1 MKCFTTLS
9 VVGII
14 FSCAVVNAQSFTVQ
28 SGNWSSPSTWS
39 DGIIPNSSSDVV
51 TINHIVTIPTDTA
64 LSIDQVIVNDTLI
77 IETGATVTL
86 VNGTSADIQIIAGGL
101 SVFGKII
108 CLDSATISGSTSVNS
123 FFRAGSTYEH
133 RYSTVVGEP
142 PLATW
147 HTTSTLEITGY
158 ISSHSFTGAPW
169 TQSFGNVVYDC
180 PNQAATGFVEALGN
194 LNNIKGNLNVRNT
207 NGGLFRLTLDR
218 TTLNTIN
225 IGGDFIIEGR
235 SEVWISRA
243 ANTIVNVGGNFEYRS
258 TATASSYLT
267 TTGTGQVNVNGNFI
281 MNSTGILRF
290 ASATENGVGTI
301 RVRGD
306 VTMQAGHLAVLPTGS
321 GIIEC
326 NGTVPQTLISLV
338 DFEPRISTVI
348 NNPSGVSI
356 TSNSIL
362 GDDLTVRDGSHVTF
376 PAGTIQLL
384 GDLLLEPGSTLNHN
398 NGTLQLSGSTNQ
410 SISLS
415 GDTLHNITINKTA
428 GTLVTLNTAANVS
441 GRISIESSDTDVIA
455 NGNLTLL
462 SASDD
467 GSTDASVGALPTGSS
482 IVGNVTVQR
491 YMAGEGRLYRYLSS
505 PVKNATVASWKDDF
519 PITGTFD
526 DPSSGPGIR
535 STSPSLFYY
544 DETLPSTQGWI
555 PYPTTGLAES
565 NTLVAGRGYSV
576 YIREALAATLCDVTD
591 ELNEGEIDF
600 AVTYTD
606 TNDDNDGW
614 NLVGNPYASPIDWNA
629 PGWEK
634 INIDN
639 EIVVRD
645 NGIGSFLYWD
655 GAIGSL
661 GNGRI
666 SMGQAFWVKAAGD
679 NPSLKINESAK
690 TSLPTTFYRQQQEP
704 LDFLEVT
711 VVHEN
716 LVDKTYLRLQSD
728 ATSGYHAG
736 DVLKWNNDFMNLGFE
751 KDNRVLAIAAVDEIN
766 CQELPLSLQFTT
778 NAQGSF
784 VKSPVGSYSLR
795 VMGNGVFESA
805 TINVQD
811 HYTQRT
817 FTLAGQPYYF
827 EITND
832 SASFAPNR
840 FSLVLSSTPLLAP
853 TVVLRDSVLCGG
865 ATTLNVQ
872 LTTLQPNVRY
882 TLFIND
888 AEVDTYLN
896 AVDQSAQLESTAD
909 HFKEGKNTF
918 VVKSQ
923 NACHTNTIATSGFTF
938 SNELQTPII
947 TELDGT
953 LVANYQTNVQW
964 YLNHQ
969 KIVSG
974 SSQVITPQQ
983 SGLYMLEVTHDQC
996 KASATY
1002 EFTYQ
1007 DDAVHCFPNPVE
1019 NTLTIVAPKGE
1030 VLKKILLLDALG
1042 KLTAEFPVD
1051 EEAKQRHLLLPNLN
1065 AGIYFVVITTELR
1078 NYTTKITKR

>member
-14 FSCAVVNAQSFTVQ
+14 FSYAIVNAQSFTVQ
-28 SGNWSSPSTWS
+28 PGNWSSPSTWS
-39 DGIIPNSSSDVV
+39 DGIIPNSSSGIV
-51 TINHIVTIPTDTA
+51 TINHIVTIPADTT
-64 LSIDQVIVNDTLI
+64 LSIDQVILNDTLI
-77 IETGATVTL
+77 IGSGATVTL
-86 VNGTSADIQIIAGGL
+86 ANGASADIQVIAGGL

-108 CLDSATISGSTSVNS
+108 CLDGATISGSTSINS
-123 FFRAGSTYEH
+123 FFHAGSTYEH

-142 PLATW
+142 PLASW

-158 ISSHSFTGAPW
+158 ISSHSFTTSPW

-243 ANTIVNVGGNFEYRS
+243 ANTIVNVGGSFEYRS

-267 TTGTGQVNVNGNFI
+267 TTGTGQVNVNGDFL
-281 MNSTGILRF
+281 MNSTGLLRF
-290 ASATENGVGTI
+290 ASANGNGVGTL

-306 VTMQAGHLAVLPTGS
+306 VTMQAGRLAVLPTGI

-326 NGTVPQTLISLV
+326 NGTAPQTFTSLV
-338 DFEPRISTVI
+338 DFEPGISTVI
-348 NNPSGVSI
+348 NNPSGVSV
-356 TSNSIL
+356 TSNSIF
-362 GDDLTVRDGSHVTF
+362 GDDLTIRDGSQVTF
-376 PAGTIQLL
+376 PSSTIQLQ
-384 GDLLLEPGSTLNHN
+384 GDLLVEPGASLNSN
-398 NGTLQLSGSTNQ
+398 NGTLQLSGLTNQ
-410 SISLS
+410 TISLS
-415 GDTLHNITINKTA
+415 GDTLHNITINKTS
-428 GTLVTLNTAANVS
+428 GTSVTLNTAANVLGAITIQS
-441 GRISIESSDTDVIA
+441 TDTDVIS

-462 SASDD
+462 STSDD
-467 GSTDASVGALPTGSS
+467 GSKDASLAMLPTGSS
-482 IVGNVTVQR
+482 VLGNVTIQR
-491 YMAGEGRLYRYLSS
+491 HMAGEGRLYRYLSS
-505 PVKNATVASWKDDF
+505 PVKDATVASWKDDF

-526 DPSSGPGIR
+526 NPSSGTGIR

-544 DETLPSTQGWI
+544 DETLPSPQGWI

-565 NTLVAGRGYSV
+565 NTLVAGRGYSA
-576 YIREALAATLCDVTD
+576 YIREAIAPTVCDVTG
-591 ELNEGEIDF
+591 ELNEGEVDF

-614 NLVGNPYASPIDWNA
+614 NLIGNPYASPINWNA
-629 PGWEK
+629 LGWEK
-634 INIDN
+634 INIDD
-639 EIVVRD
+639 EVVVRD
-645 NGIGSFLYWD
+645 NGTGSFLYWD
-655 GAIGSL
+655 GSIGSL
-661 GNGRI
+661 GSGRI
-666 SMGQAFWVKAAGD
+666 STGQAFWIKTTGD

-690 TSLPTTFYRQQQEP
+690 TSIPTTFYRHQQEP

-711 VVHEN
+711 LAHEN
-716 LVDKTYLRLQSD
+716 LIDKTYLRLRSD

-751 KDNRVLAIAAVDEIN
+751 KENRVLAIAAVDEIN
-766 CQELPLSLQFTT
+766 CQELPLSLHFTT
-778 NAQGSF
+778 TAQGSF
-784 VKSPVGSYSLR
+784 AHSPVGTYTLTAT
-795 VMGNGVFESA
+795 GNGVFESA
-805 TINVQD
+805 EIEVHD

-817 FTLAGQPYYF
+817 FNLSGQPYYF
-827 EITND
+827 DITSD
-832 SASFAPNR
+832 STSFDHNR
-840 FSLVLSSTPLLAP
+840 FSLVLSSSTLLAP
-853 TVVLRDSVLCGG
+853 TVAVNDSVLCGA
-865 ATTLNVQ
+865 ATTLHVQ

-882 TLFIND
+882 SLFINET
-888 AEVDTYLN
+888 EVDTYLN
-896 AVDQSAQLESTAD
+896 GADESLLLESTAD
-909 HFKEGKNTF
+909 PFTEGKNTLR
-918 VVKSQ
+918 VKAQ
-923 NACHTNTIATSGFTF
+923 NACHVSSVTSSGFIF
-938 SNELQTPII
+938 STNLQAPII
-947 TELDGT
+947 TELNGT
-953 LVANYQTNVQW
+953 LIGNYQTNVQW
-964 YLNHQ
+964 YLDHQ
-969 KIVSG
+969 KITGG

-1019 NTLTIVAPKGE
+1019 NTLTIVAPRGE

-1042 KLTAEFPVD
+1042 KSTTEIPVI
-1051 EEAKQRHLLLPNLN
+1051 EESKQHHVLLPNLN
-1065 AGIYFVVITTELR
+1065 AGIYFVVITTDLR
-1078 NYTTKITKR
+1078 NYTTKITKN